1 MKGKS
6 TAVLF
11 AAILLAVAGC
21 GDGASPGDAGTLQ
34 VLDSAGV
41 RVVLNRVPTGGI
53 PTFATVS
60 DAPTA
65 VLEGIGPDGASRFRE
80 VAGAVTLPG
89 GVVAV
94 ADRLA
99 RTVSFHRE
107 DGSLASMVDL
117 GLPEH
122 GAMAEVVRMGWAG
135 GDTVWVVDA
144 QGGQVARVTPSGL
157 EARDPF
163 PPGVTV
169 AGRFGDGAYLVVP
182 LWSTELLEEGAVEG
196 VRRDGAV
203 WARWWPHR
211 DQAEEVGRFV
221 HDEIMVLSG
230 PSGVI
235 AAPPP
240 FGRRTSRSVDA
251 DGFVVGDQ
259 ETFRIQRY
267 RPDGGLVQVTV
278 LEGVDLTL
286 TGTLKAAVRPPRSEG
301 DTSLVDRLWAGV
313 PATRPAFSRLVLARD
328 GRLWVAE
335 HVAGEDP
342 PRNWLVFGQEGA
354 ALGLVELPAGFDVL
368 EAGPDYLLGVE
379 ALHGSPR
386 VVRYGLR
393 AR

>member
-1 MKGKS
+1 MKGTS
-6 TAVLF
+6 IPVLF
-11 AAILLAVAGC
+11 AAVLLAAAGC
-21 GDGASPGDAGTLQ
+21 GDGASSGDPGMLQ
-34 VLDSAGV
+34 VRDSAGV
-41 RVVLNRVPTGGI
+41 RVVVNRVPAGGI
-53 PTFATVS
+53 PTFAAVS
-60 DAPTA
+60 DGPEA
-65 VLEGIGPDGASRFRE
+65 VLEGTGPDGASPFRE

-89 GVVAV
+89 GFVAV
-94 ADRLA
+94 ADRRA

-107 DGSLASMVDL
+107 DGSVASMVDL

-122 GAMAEVVRMGWAG
+122 GAMTELVRMGRAG

-144 QGGQVARVTPSGL
+144 QSGQVARVTPSGL

-169 AGRFGDGAYLVVP
+169 VGRFGDGAYLVVP
-182 LWSTELLEEGAVEG
+182 LWSTALLEEGAAEG

-211 DQAEEVGRFV
+211 DQAEEVGHFV
-221 HDEIMVLSG
+221 HDEIMILAG

-235 AAPPP
+235 AMPPP
-240 FGRRTSRSVDA
+240 FGRRTSRSVNA

-259 ETFRIQRY
+259 TTFRIQLH
-267 RPDGGLVQVTV
+267 RPDGGLVQVTL
-278 LEGVDLTL
+278 LEGVHLTL
-286 TGTLKAAVRPPRSEG
+286 TEALKAAVRPPRSEG

-313 PATRPAFSRLVLARD
+313 PGTRPAFSRLILARD
-328 GRLWVAE
+328 GHLWVAE

-342 PRNWLVFGQEGA
+342 PRNWLAFAPEGSV
-354 ALGLVELPAGFDVL
+354 LGLVEVPEGFEVL

-379 ALHGSPR
+379 TLLGTPR
-386 VVRYGLR
+386 VVRYGLV